1 VRFGLVGTG
10 NWARKTHA
18 PALASTDGITFSAVW
33 GRSREAAAALAA
45 EHGATGHDDI
55 DAFLAEVDAVAFS
68 VPPDVQAPIAIK
80 AAEQGK
86 HLLLEKPVA
95 LTTADA
101 DALADAVDKSGVST
115 VVFFTMRFQP
125 EVRAWLA
132 DVTARDGWM
141 GGAASW
147 RGSALRRM
155 SQLDSPWRHEKG
167 GLWDVGPHVLSLL
180 IACLGPVDA
189 VTAVAG
195 AADVTHLVLRHAG
208 ATSTA
213 TLTLSA
219 PEPAAEASVSLW
231 GEPGTSI
238 LPKSEAGPV
247 TSLRTALT
255 ELLTNANERHPDHPC
270 DVRLGRDIVRIL
282 DEAQRQICPLGH

>member
-1 VRFGLVGTG
+1 VGTG
-10 NWARKTHA
+10 YWARRAHA
-18 PALASTDGITFSAVW
+18 PALASTHGIAFTAVW
-33 GRSREAAAALAA
+33 GRSPQAAAELAA
-45 EHGATGHDDI
+45 EHGVTAYESLDD
-55 DAFLAEVDAVAFS
+55 FLAAVDAVAFS
-68 VPPDVQAPIAIK
+68 VPPDVQAAIATK
-80 AAEQGK
+80 AAAAGK
-86 HLLLEKPVA
+86 HLLLEKPLAFSVEAADELVA
-95 LTTADA
+95 
-101 DALADAVDKSGVST
+101 AVERTGVAS
-115 VVFFTMRFQP
+115 VVFFTMLFQP
-125 EVRAWLA
+125 EVRTWITE
-132 DVTARDGWM
+132 VTAQEGWM
-141 GGAASW
+141 GGVGVWLASVLDGESASPFNTPW
-147 RGSALRRM
+147 RG
-155 SQLDSPWRHEKG
+155 QKG